1 MKICNFAAF
10 AGGMLA
16 GGVIA
21 LMFAPKKGTELRKDI
36 RDKVQE
42 LKKHV
47 DESIG
52 RCTEG
57 CCCNESVNETAEE

>member
-1 MKICNFAAF
+1 MKMCHLFAF
-10 AGGMLA
+10 AGGVLA
-16 GGVIA
+16 GGIIA

-36 RDKVQE
+36 KDKVQE

-47 DESIG
+47 DETIG

-57 CCCNESVNETAEE
+57 CCCNESVSVTVEE